1 LYKYKHPRPAVAVDI
16 VLFRIIDST
25 PQVLL
30 ILRDRDPF
38 KDCYALPGGFVEEE
52 ESLEDAAQRELQEE
66 TGVSQSDLIQIH
78 TFSQPD
84 RDPRGRVISTA
95 FGAVIKK
102 ETQIQLKAGS
112 DAADAAWI
120 DLEKLPDLAF
130 DHQSIIQWAAARLNV
145 QK

>member
-16 VLFRIIDST
+16 ALFRTINST

-30 ILRDRDPF
+30 IMRDRDPF

-52 ESLEDAAQRELQEE
+52 ESLEEAAQRELQEE